1 MAETK
6 QLPALVAGR
15 ERPLKPWQ
23 LPSKPSP
30 PSSTQQGAA
39 PATATAPP
47 APATAVSKPLKPK
60 KLPEPQTSFTNLIV
74 QWIKR
79 RFQRQIGPLPTLPS
93 SSSSHSS
100 WMRFFRFLILSFG
113 ISFALLVMAKLV
125 RWYFQNLE
133 EQRLRETHIQ
143 ELQQIISL
151 LEEERRIWL
160 DREKRFKILIE
171 FRLSRF
177 KLSIDPRWRRVYED
191 FASEK
196 QNLKEGHFTENE
208 AMMLLVFDG
217 LENSLLQLDDKDNS
231 REQSHH
237 DELMTRI
244 RSVPNLAVQNLSSA
258 AAAAV
263 GSSPSTVQFR

>member
-1 MAETK
+1 MADTK
-6 QLPALVAGR
+6 RLPPVVAAR

-30 PSSTQQGAA
+30 TLSTHQGAT
-39 PATATAPP
+39 PATTTPPP
-47 APATAVSKPLKPK
+47 APATAASKPLKPK
-60 KLPEPQTSFTNLIV
+60 KLPAPQTSFTTLIV
-74 QWIKR
+74 QWIKQ
-79 RFQRQIGPLPTLPS
+79 RFQRQIGPLPALPS

-100 WMRFFRFLILSFG
+100 WMRFFRFLIISFG

-125 RWYFQNLE
+125 RWYFQNVE
-133 EQRLRETHIQ
+133 ERRLCETHIQ

-208 AMMLLVFDG
+208 AMMLLVFDC
-217 LENSLLQLDDKDNS
+217 LENSLLQLEEKEGS

-244 RSVPNLAVQNLSSA
+244 RSVPNLAVQNISSA
-258 AAAAV
+258 AGAV
-263 GSSPSTVQFR
+263 GSSPPTVHFR